1 MRLTWRDRHTVAA
14 GAAACAVCCAAPVL
28 GLLGIGLGGAAATAF
43 AAVFAGAVFAV
54 VVGVVSA
61 GVFWKQRSRRR
72 TAGTPATPSPGPV
85 AVTLSDRP
93 PD

>member
-28 GLLGIGLGGAAATAF
+28 GLLGIGVGGAAATAF
-43 AAVFAGAVFAV
+43 AAVFAGSVFALVVAVVSVAVF
-54 VVGVVSA
+54 
-61 GVFWKQRSRRR
+61 WRRHSRRNTS
-72 TAGTPATPSPGPV
+72 TAPAPSEPTP
-85 AVTLSDRP
+85 VTLGQHP

>member
-43 AAVFAGAVFAV
+43 AAVFAGAVFAL
-54 VVGVVSA
+54 VVGAVSA
-61 GVFWKQRSRRR
+61 AVFWRQRARGRA
-72 TAGTPATPSPGPV
+72 TAVPAHGPV
-85 AVTLSDRP
+85 PVILGDRP
-93 PD
+93 PQ

>member
-43 AAVFAGAVFAV
+43 AAAFAGTVFAL

-61 GVFWKQRSRRR
+61 AVFWRQRSRRNLPVS
-72 TAGTPATPSPGPV
+72 THAPGPV
-85 AVTLSDRP
+85 SVTLGDRP